1 MCLNV
6 LILDS
11 LLPSFWFFRAADRGI
26 CSNGFSSS
34 TIVLATFEN
43 PDSTSNSL
51 AISSGR
57 GADFK
62 SCKTRNFI
70 LDISWYL
77 TTVSKVFMRVW
88 CNILIKFLIK
98 LPPLFPFL
106 SWTSLLQLFSFLVA
120 ASADII
126 SGWRFNEPPLL
137 LQPKKVPIQLQKVIN
152 WYLFSINCKVKN
164 VIWFLPWSFCIIKL
178 F

>member
-1 MCLNV
+1 MYFNV

-11 LLPSFWFFRAADRGI
+11 LLPSFWFFRAADMGI
-26 CSNGFSSS
+26 CSNGFSS
-34 TIVLATFEN
+34 TTLVLATFEN
-43 PDSTSNSL
+43 PDNTSNSL

-62 SCKTRNFI
+62 SCDTRNLI

-77 TTVSKVFMRVW
+77 TPVSKVFYTNRYT
-88 CNILIKFLIK
+88 ILIK

-106 SWTSLLQLFSFLVA
+106 SWTSLLQSFSFLVV
-120 ASADII
+120 ASAGII

-137 LQPKKVPIQLQKVIN
+137 LQPKKVQFN
-152 WYLFSINCKVKN
+152 KVKSN
-164 VIWFLPWSFCIIKL
+164 QLIFFL
-178 F
+178 